1 MSALRS
7 IRGVSAPTVVTR
19 ARQPVFPARYRSRF
33 VDDFFDSFGGSRQRS
48 GLGYHEER
56 PRVASRQGEYRS
68 FGRSFRRGL
77 GVSRVHSYDFV
88 PNRFIAASTAVFKHR
103 VAQYWIPK
111 SFITN
116 PSTKAHM
123 FHVRAM

>member
-1 MSALRS
+1 MRT
-7 IRGVSAPTVVTR
+7 IRGVPSPTVVSR
-19 ARQPVFPARYRSRF
+19 ARQPVFPARHRSRF

-48 GLGYHEER
+48 GLGYREDR

-77 GVSRVHSYDFV
+77 GVSRVHSYDVV
-88 PNRFIAASTAVFKHR
+88 PNYFIAASTAVSKHR

-116 PSTKAHM
+116 PSTEAYM
-123 FHVRAM
+123 FPVRAL

>member
-7 IRGVSAPTVVTR
+7 IRGVPSPAIVSR
-19 ARQPVFPARYRSRF
+19 ARQPVFPARHRPRF
-33 VDDFFDSFGGSRQRS
+33 VDDFFDSFSGSRQRS
-48 GLGYHEER
+48 GLGYRKER

-68 FGRSFRRGL
+68 FGRLFRSGL

-88 PNRFIAASTAVFKHR
+88 PNRFIAASTAVSKHR

-116 PSTKAHM
+116 PSTEAHM
-123 FHVRAM
+123 FPVRAL